1 MARYKIW
8 NKVDSIITPIGES
21 LTAEDWKERYGWAKS
36 PNVKAVIGGTA
47 INGSVMMEFES
58 MKDHYKRLGCS
69 FTEGMT
75 DEEVLAAI
83 ELFEDTP
90 PEAPITVEDRA
101 MAAQEFQL
109 METIDAFEVDPDTIE
124 KYFLKGLWTQRM
136 VDRAMVIGGL
146 TQERRDEIVAKKLY
160 T

>member
-1 MARYKIW
+1 MSKYKIW
-8 NKVDSIITPIGES
+8 DKTESILTPIGEEI
-21 LTAEDWKERYGWAKS
+21 TAEEWKERYKWANV
-36 PNVKAVIGGTA
+36 PNVKAIVGGGP
-47 INGSVMMEFES
+47 INGSVMMEFEAT
-58 MKDHYKRLGCS
+58 KEHYARLGCK
-69 FTEGMT
+69 FTEGMS

-146 TQERRDEIVAKKLY
+146 TQEKRDEMVEKKLY
-160 T
+160 K